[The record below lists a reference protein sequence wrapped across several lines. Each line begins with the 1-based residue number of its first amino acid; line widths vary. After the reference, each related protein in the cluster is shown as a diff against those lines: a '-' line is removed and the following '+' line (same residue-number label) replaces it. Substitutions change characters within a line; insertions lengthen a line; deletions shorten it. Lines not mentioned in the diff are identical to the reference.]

1 MAIAQTD
8 LTQGSIPKKLA
19 RFAAPLVLSSVL
31 QSAYGIVDMIVAGNF
46 IGPNALSAI
55 NNSSTVMYMLTQII
69 IGLATGANILIG
81 QYYGAKEREN
91 WQAATTTQFTFSML
105 AGLIT
110 AAVMVLLSRPL
121 LILLKAP
128 ALEPATEYLQICSIG
143 ILFIFGYNAN
153 SAALRAVGN
162 SRAPLICVIC
172 TAVMNIVLDLVFVA
186 VLRMGTAGT
195 ALATVISQGVS
206 FFVSLGFVLKGR
218 NIFGLS
224 LKKLYIRGDKLRR
237 FLKLGIPCAVQM
249 SVAALSW
256 LVVTYL
262 LNDYGIAVSA
272 GNGIAGKIRDF
283 CLLFTHAMCSASTAM
298 VAQCVGAGKLDRAR
312 KVMYTCMAMT
322 VGIAAVLILFVELTA
337 PVLVQ
342 GFTDDPE
349 TAAYAVKNLRI
360 EIIGQI
366 FYASFFVYHTLAL
379 GVGNS
384 WFAFC
389 SSFVNCILVRL
400 VLAIIL
406 NHFFGAEGIYWACM
420 IAPFSS
426 VPIGLWYERSNH
438 WRKYAAREHL
448 S

>member
-1 MAIAQTD
+1 MAIAQTN
-8 LTQGSIPKKLA
+8 LAEGSIPKKLA

-46 IGPNALSAI
+46 IGPDALSAI

-69 IGLATGANILIG
+69 IGLATGANVLIG
-81 QYYGAKEREN
+81 QYYGAKDRKS
-91 WQAATTTQFTFSML
+91 WQSATTTQFTFSVVT
-105 AGLIT
+105 GLIV
-110 AAVMVLLSRPL
+110 AVAMVLLSRPL

-128 ALEPATEYLQICSIG
+128 ALEAATDYLQICSVG
-143 ILFIFGYNAN
+143 VFFIFGYNAC

-162 SRAPLICVIC
+162 SKAPLICVIC
-172 TAVMNIVLDLVFVA
+172 TAAMNVVLDLVFMA
-186 VLRMGTAGT
+186 VLNMGTAGA

-206 FFVSLGFVLKGR
+206 FLVSLGFVLKGR
-218 NIFGLS
+218 EIFGLS
-224 LKKLYIRGDKLRR
+224 LRHLYIRGDKLRR

-262 LNDYGIAVSA
+262 LNEYGIPVSA

-322 VGIAAVLILFVELTA
+322 VGIAAVLIIFVELTA
-337 PVLVQ
+337 PILVQ

-360 EIIGQI
+360 EIIGQL

-384 WFAFC
+384 WFAFF

-400 VLAIIL
+400 ILAIL
-406 NHFFGAEGIYWACM
+406 FDHFFGAEGIYWACM

-426 VPIGLWYERSNH
+426 VPIGFWYERSNR
-438 WRKYAAREHL
+438 WRKYATRSLL